1 MLQIAASSA
10 NRGGE
15 SSSSKPK
22 PFHSEL
28 KDAPYVRFTKRKD
41 DRIRH
46 TVAIKQNY
54 NHPPNVGETEIEGT
68 ELKDNIE
75 RELIKQLE
83 YQANSS
89 AIKEKELQQQWEK
102 EKQMFLKEIERLK
115 KEQEDPLERRN
126 LDELF
131 PPLEGQHHAGPLIE
145 DEVHTAL
152 KGEEEEIT
160 IQKDKEWKQSI
171 QEQAKEYY
179 EQQKKNVE
187 YERKISKSQKQVEM
201 QKKENGLLIKDLR
214 DVLEINKELIKQLE
228 YQANSSAIKE
238 KELQQQWEKEKQMF
252 LKEIERLKKEQED
265 PLERRNLDELFPP
278 LEGQH
283 HAGPLI
289 EDEVH
294 TALKGEEGI
303 TNHDPKDDALND
315 ELTRND
321 NFALR
326 KKKWTT

>member
-28 KDAPYVRFTKRKD
+28 KDAPYERFTKPKD

-75 RELIKQLE
+75 RVKQI
-83 YQANSS
+83 Y
-89 AIKEKELQQQWEK
+89 EKRERVATQWEK
-102 EKQMFLKEIERLK
+102 EKQMFLKEIKRLK
-115 KEQEDPLERRN
+115 KEQEDPLERKN

-131 PPLEGQHHAGPLIE
+131 PPLEGQHHAG
-145 DEVHTAL
+145 A
-152 KGEEEEIT
+152 
-160 IQKDKEWKQSI
+160 
-171 QEQAKEYY
+171 
-179 EQQKKNVE
+179 
-187 YERKISKSQKQVEM
+187 
-201 QKKENGLLIKDLR
+201 
-214 DVLEINKELIKQLE
+214 
-228 YQANSSAIKE
+228 
-238 KELQQQWEKEKQMF
+238 
-252 LKEIERLKKEQED
+252 
-265 PLERRNLDELFPP
+265 
-278 LEGQH
+278 
-283 HAGPLI
+283 LI

-303 TNHDPKDDALND
+303 ANHDPKDDALND
-315 ELTRND
+315 DFTRND
-321 NFALR
+321 NFALW
-326 KKKWTT
+326 KKKWTTEKEKTGPHINYHALPSNISRL